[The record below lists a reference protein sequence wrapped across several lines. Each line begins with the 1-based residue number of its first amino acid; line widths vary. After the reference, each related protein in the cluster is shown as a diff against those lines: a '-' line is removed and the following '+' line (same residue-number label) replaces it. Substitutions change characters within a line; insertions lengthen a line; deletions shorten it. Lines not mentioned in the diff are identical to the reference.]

1 MATTLFPRSHHPV
14 EIDSDT
20 EVPYN
25 SPSAIGLALSFCLIF
40 LAVFGVIWPNFFS
53 LNLSFMHSLVL
64 GGSGVLSVYA
74 ILTRDKAKTYL
85 IYLGLGIFFALNAS
99 LGWLLGDPGNPRFGF
114 YSPQQLD
121 AIAPGFLELA
131 TVDHIVHGIISVL
144 FFVEAFTWKEYL
156 SGKTHAVGKKSLLR
170 ATKVGSVLFIIAMI
184 LFFTDQILKGQ
195 S

>member
-1 MATTLFPRSHHPV
+1 MATTLFPRSQHPV

-20 EVPYN
+20 EVLYN

-64 GGSGVLSVYA
+64 GGSGLLSVYA
-74 ILTRDKAKTYL
+74 IITRDKAKTYL
-85 IYLGLGIFFALNAS
+85 IYMGLGIFFALNAI

-114 YSPQQLD
+114 YSKEQLD
-121 AIAPGFLELA
+121 TIAPGFMELA
-131 TVDHIVHGIISVL
+131 TVDHIVHAIISVL

-156 SGKTHAVGKKSLLR
+156 SGKTHEVGKRSIVRVMKI
-170 ATKVGSVLFIIAMI
+170 ATIPLIILTI
-184 LFFTDQILKGQ
+184 FFFTNLILKGQ
-195 S
+195 P